1 MHRNKQTNNK
11 SHNGGVLDVGLEGL
25 TGATESTL
33 GKSAPSKAFKVPSLL
48 LLIMHTPDPPYRVF
62 EVRPYQ
68 KDLY

>member
-1 MHRNKQTNNK
+1 MHRNNR
-11 SHNGGVLDVGLEGL
+11 SHIREVLDFALEGL

-33 GKSAPSKAFKVPSLL
+33 GKSVPSKAFKVPSPL